1 MTTVIEDHMNIDLR
15 KKTADLRGVADI
27 RLVTLEDGPGRGQRI
42 LIARNA
48 TGLSFE
54 VAVDRG
60 FDISSLSMN
69 AINIGWCSPTQMPF
83 PTVDPDSENGWGFLR
98 NFDGFMVTC
107 GLDHISRPREVDIK
121 HYNHPHLKTVTSP
134 LHGRIATARA
144 RLLSYGLDEPAG
156 TIVCEGIV
164 RQASVFG
171 EVLELRRRITLRL
184 WEPVLMI
191 DDVVTN
197 RSFRTANHAILYHLN
212 FGYPFLDESLEIAG
226 LPEPLHS
233 SFKADPPRP
242 KDDYGE
248 RVNVV
253 DSREIPEA
261 SPIVLTN
268 PDLSLSVGLSFSR
281 EHLTKLAVWRAYQSG
296 LFALGIE
303 PRTDAAENAVTLE
316 PGGSCVHSLR
326 LDLRDPK

>member
-1 MTTVIEDHMNIDLR
+1 MDIDLR
-15 KKTADLRGVADI
+15 KKTPDLRGVADI

-121 HYNHPHLKTVTSP
+121 HYNHPHLKKVTPP
-134 LHGRIATARA
+134 LHGRIATEKA
-144 RLLSYGLDEPAG
+144 RLPSYGLDEATR

-164 RQASVFG
+164 SQASQ
-171 EVLELRRRITLRL
+171 
-184 WEPVLMI
+184 
-191 DDVVTN
+191 
-197 RSFRTANHAILYHLN
+197 TANI
-212 FGYPFLDESLEIAG
+212 
-226 LPEPLHS
+226 
-233 SFKADPPRP
+233 
-242 KDDYGE
+242 
-248 RVNVV
+248 
-253 DSREIPEA
+253 
-261 SPIVLTN
+261 
-268 PDLSLSVGLSFSR
+268 
-281 EHLTKLAVWRAYQSG
+281 
-296 LFALGIE
+296 
-303 PRTDAAENAVTLE
+303 
-316 PGGSCVHSLR
+316 
-326 LDLRDPK
+326 